1 VEDPNFAKQ
10 NDRNSA
16 AGPLTD
22 FATML
27 LKQGLDVPSRQGAAY
42 GKGEDQFRSALVLP
56 LLANLVQLF
65 GTICGFGNGLLGAHS
80 AKISGGY

>member
-1 VEDPNFAKQ
+1 MEEPDFTKQ
-10 NDRNSA
+10 NDRYSA

-42 GKGEDQFRSALVLP
+42 GTGEDQFKSVLVLP
-56 LLANLVQLF
+56 LLANLVPLF

-80 AKISGGY
+80 V

>member
-1 VEDPNFAKQ
+1 MEDPDSTKQ

-16 AGPLTD
+16 TRPFTD

-27 LKQGLDVPSRQGAAY
+27 LKQGLDVPSRQGGAN
-42 GKGEDQFRSALVLP
+42 GTGEDQFKSALVLP

-80 AKISGGY
+80 V